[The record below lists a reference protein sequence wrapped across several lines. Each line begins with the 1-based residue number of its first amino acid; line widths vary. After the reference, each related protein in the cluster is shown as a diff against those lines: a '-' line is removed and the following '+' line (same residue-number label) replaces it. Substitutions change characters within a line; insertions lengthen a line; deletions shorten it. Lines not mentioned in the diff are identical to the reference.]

1 MCFFNEEGDGKHDD
15 DKKEMKKKI
24 RSMRPVTDLPIVI
37 ELRIE
42 F

>member
-1 MCFFNEEGDGKHDD
+1 MCFLKEEGDGNQGDY
-15 DKKEMKKKI
+15 KKEMNEEDQEHE
-24 RSMRPVTDLPIVI
+24 TCYQLPIVI

>member
-15 DKKEMKKKI
+15 DKKEMNEEGQEHETCY
-24 RSMRPVTDLPIVI
+24 RLPIVI